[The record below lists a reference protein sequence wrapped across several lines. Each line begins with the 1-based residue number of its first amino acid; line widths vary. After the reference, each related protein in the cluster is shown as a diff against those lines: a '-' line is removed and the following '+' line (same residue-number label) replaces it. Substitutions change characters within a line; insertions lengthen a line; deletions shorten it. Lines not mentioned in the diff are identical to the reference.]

1 MRYLRN
7 RNEFLNKKVDLDRSQ
22 MSQYYSKSKLI
33 RETNEND
40 ITWGGSLVGRLINST
55 IRLVKAGVKT
65 AQMPDVVESL
75 RTELDSLMLT
85 SISSDMKKQVDLFRL
100 KSILAEIKSISLE
113 PSSSGKFEEEV
124 KILNKLI
131 GLDQMIPNLD
141 PKDIASSI
149 NDIEREVYDPNDPDK
164 MQRTLGVVQ
173 TAYDTIKDVL
183 PQLKDNIGKQEYE
196 TILDNLSSFNDALRR
211 YVYQLTGEEPGGGTS
226 KSVRRFTGN
235 FNQILNVISNSR
247 QTT

>member
-1 MRYLRN
+1 MRYLKN
-7 RNEFLNKKVDLDRSQ
+7 RDEFLNKRIELDRSQ
-22 MSQYYSKSKLI
+22 MTQYYPGSRLI
-33 RETNEND
+33 KEVFESD
-40 ITWGGSLVGRLINST
+40 ITWGGSLIGRLINST
-55 IRLVKAGVKT
+55 IRLVKAGAKT
-65 AQMPDVVESL
+65 AQMPAVVEAL

-85 SISSDMKKQVDLFRL
+85 AISSDMKKQVDLFRL

-113 PSSSGKFEEEV
+113 PSGSGKFEEEV

-141 PKDIASSI
+141 PNDIASSI
-149 NDIEREVYDPNDPDK
+149 DDIEREVYDPNDPDK

-173 TAYDTIKDVL
+173 TAHDTIKDDL

-211 YVYQLTGEEPGGGTS
+211 YVYQLTGEEPGGDTS
-226 KSVRRFTGN
+226 TSVRRFTGN